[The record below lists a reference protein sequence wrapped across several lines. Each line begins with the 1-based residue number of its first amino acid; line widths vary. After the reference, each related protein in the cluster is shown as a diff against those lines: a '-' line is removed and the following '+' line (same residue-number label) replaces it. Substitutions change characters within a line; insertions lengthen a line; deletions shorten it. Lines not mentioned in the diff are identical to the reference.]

1 MESLKRFQALNLIC
15 CIGKKMKKTLIV
27 TTLLLVISAQSF
39 ATPPK
44 NPVITSEVEGTEVSL
59 SWTKEQNA
67 AGYALYYVQAPFAGL
82 DDLLRVDLGDTN
94 SLKAPLFPGASY
106 YATVTSYNTN
116 REESGWSNI
125 ERIDIEKIQMV
136 SMALNR
142 YQYNNVEL
150 KEGSFE
156 VRVDVDQKID
166 FSTVELFAPSGDSY
180 GQLINK
186 GDNQAE
192 LFITEDLS
200 FLETFLLEGAYSI
213 KAPKGE
219 KVDLKTIESGSYPS
233 FPEIIA
239 PTHNATDLGIN
250 PTISFKASY
259 PTCISI
265 TDVETNKEVFFSRHF
280 KYTEGEDGV
289 VQVKI
294 DGVDLKPDTRYLLE
308 INETNPDVAKGS
320 TSIIAFST
328 Q

>member
-1 MESLKRFQALNLIC
+1 
-15 CIGKKMKKTLIV
+15 MKKTLIA
-27 TTLLLVISAQSF
+27 TTLLSIISAQSF

-44 NPVITSEVEGTEVSL
+44 NPVITSKVEGIEVSL

-67 AGYALYYVQAPFAGL
+67 TGYSLYYAQVPFTGP
-82 DDLLRVDLGDTN
+82 DDILRINLGDTN
-94 SLKAPLFPGASY
+94 SLKASLFPGASY
-106 YATVTSYNTN
+106 YATVTSYNSHQ
-116 REESGWSNI
+116 EESRWSNI
-125 ERIDIEKIQMV
+125 ERIDIDEIQMV

-156 VRVDVDQKID
+156 MRVDVDQKID
-166 FSTVELFAPSGDSY
+166 FSTIELFAPGGDSY

-213 KAPKGE
+213 KEPKGGE
-219 KVDLKTIESGSYPS
+219 VVLKTIESGSYPS

-239 PTHNATDLGIN
+239 PTHNATNLGIN
-250 PTISFKASY
+250 PTVSFKASY
-259 PTCISI
+259 PANISI
-265 TDVETNKEVFFSRHF
+265 TDVETNKEVFFSRDF

-289 VQVKI
+289 MQVKI
-294 DGVDLKPDTRYLLE
+294 DGANLKKDTRYLLE

-328 Q
+328 K